1 MIHLTSQTQI
11 HLAVQP
17 SDFRRQID
25 GHVVLIKKHLS
36 KDPRSGALYVFI
48 NRAKTMIRIIAYQD
62 DGYWIATKRL
72 SRGKFKGWPTSSE
85 PLSNTTSKALSIILK
100 GLAKEV
106 VKKG

>member
-25 GHVVLIKKHLS
+25 GHVAMIKQHL
-36 KDPRSGALYVFI
+36 KQDPRSGALYVFV
-48 NRAKTMIRIIAYQD
+48 NRSKTMIRVISYQD
-62 DGYWIATKRL
+62 HGYWIATKRL

-85 PLSNTTSKALSIILK
+85 PISKSTSKELSKMLK
-100 GLAKEV
+100 SINKEV